1 MKKVNGTWHGQKPT
15 KRPGRMKIIEMRS
28 EMWLK
33 AKPCRNQQALK
44 DLGLIQSEMKSLQ
57 KVLGREDFTGFRFRM
72 ANMRFV

>member
-1 MKKVNGTWHGQKPT
+1 MKPRDEQSKFGADRKPNSEAMKKVNGTWHGQKPT

-44 DLGLIQSEMKSLQ
+44 DLSLI
-57 KVLGREDFTGFRFRM
+57 
-72 ANMRFV
+72 